1 MSYFPAVHFFHL
13 LTYTFALICFV
24 IDFKMQHEAMRLNE
38 PPIKRVHTSIPKAI
52 LASNKLVIAYDDTIG
67 GC

>member
-38 PPIKRVHTSIPKAI
+38 PPPIKKEYTAFLEQFWLPTKW
-52 LASNKLVIAYDDTIG
+52 
-67 GC
+67 

>member
-13 LTYTFALICFV
+13 LTYTFALIYFV

-38 PPIKRVHTSIPKAI
+38 PPIKKEYTAF
-52 LASNKLVIAYDDTIG
+52 LEQF
-67 GC
+67 